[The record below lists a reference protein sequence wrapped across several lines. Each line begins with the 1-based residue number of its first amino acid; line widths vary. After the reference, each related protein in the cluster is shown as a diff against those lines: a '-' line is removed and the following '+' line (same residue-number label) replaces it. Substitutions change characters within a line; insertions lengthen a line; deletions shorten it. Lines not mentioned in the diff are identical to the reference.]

1 MNNENSGMQ
10 QTHLVYVVTRTVNSL
25 HTNGEYY
32 QTIELIKVFPALK
45 LAQYYV
51 NQTPQRDRL
60 DYNIEEVEAEG
71 F

>member
-51 NQTPQRDRL
+51 NQIPQRDRL